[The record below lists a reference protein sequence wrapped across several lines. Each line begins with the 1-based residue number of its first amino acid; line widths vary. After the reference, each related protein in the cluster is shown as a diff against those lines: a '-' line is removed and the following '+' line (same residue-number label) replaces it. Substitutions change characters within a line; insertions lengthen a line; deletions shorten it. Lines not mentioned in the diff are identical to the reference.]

1 MRAPRDRLFAATI
14 TALVVGAVLN
24 LVFDQVV
31 TRVIGVLALLAFV
44 VLGAFLILSPEYLG
58 RGDDQEGERR

>member
-14 TALVVGAVLN
+14 AALVIGAVLN
-24 LVFDQVV
+24 LFFDLVV
-31 TRVIGVLALLAFV
+31 TRVIGVLALLAFIV
-44 VLGAFLILSPEYLG
+44 MGAFLILSPEYLG